1 MISLLL
7 VLVLPRRLSVWLLS
21 SGPLFRDEKTVLLRL
36 FSTSPSV
43 LFFSV
48 SSYKTQM
55 CSVVRSA
62 TRFYRAGLS
71 RPVTSSPPPPLYLA
85 IASYYR
91 QRIWRELQLKLYLE
105 MMGPSYRLT
114 WFTSFW
120 RRRRRKKTADLYYRE
135 SLWLHSV
142 PVFMGPNIMWGGW
155 EVDVTARFPAGN
167 SRRQMK
173 RNLRNS

>member
-71 RPVTSSPPPPLYLA
+71 RPVTSSPPPPGVGAALGAAGEEYG
-85 IASYYR
+85 ASYNSNY
-91 QRIWRELQLKLYLE
+91 IWR
-105 MMGPSYRLT
+105 
-114 WFTSFW
+114 
-120 RRRRRKKTADLYYRE
+120 
-135 SLWLHSV
+135 
-142 PVFMGPNIMWGGW
+142 
-155 EVDVTARFPAGN
+155 
-167 SRRQMK
+167 
-173 RNLRNS
+173 